1 VKSLAIGIVLVV
13 GVFFWLSGRSTSVT
27 KISEDRAT
35 ATGPSSTAWKTDY
48 QKAQEEAKTSHKLV
62 LLNFTGSDWCGWCT
76 QLDRVILN
84 QQQFKEYASKNLVLV
99 VIDFPRRNGPV
110 WKGQSVEL
118 KKQNMEL
125 ADKFNVEGL
134 PTLVVLSSDGK
145 TVWRY
150 EGYYSGGLVAFL
162 AELDKVRKG

>member
-1 VKSLAIGIVLVV
+1 VKSFAIGIVLVL
-13 GVFFWLSGRSTSVT
+13 GVFFWLSERSTSVT

-35 ATGPSSTAWKTDY
+35 AAGSSSTAWKTDY

-76 QLDRVILN
+76 QLDRAILN
-84 QQQFKEYASKNLVLV
+84 QQQFKDYASKNLVLV
-99 VIDFPRRNGPV
+99 VIDFPRQNGPV

-125 ADKFNVEGL
+125 AEKFKVDGF
-134 PTLVVLSSDGK
+134 PTLVVLSPEGK

-150 EGYYSGGLVAFL
+150 DGYYSGGLAAFL